1 MKMSKT
7 IRTDKNVWTF
17 DLRSR
22 KGIWYI
28 TSIYGDVSDA
38 SALREAVEVLRTMF

>member
-1 MKMSKT
+1 MSVMKT

-17 DLRSR
+17 EVKSR
-22 KGIWYI
+22 KGIWFI

-38 SALREAVEVLRTMF
+38 SALREAIEVLRTTF